1 MIGVEAMEIE
11 KKNTDKPSLL
21 GMFWKPNEQFE
32 KIRQEPKIW
41 GVLFIITIVYGIASS
56 LSAMTIKAE
65 DLVVPGTL
73 SLENAELVLP
83 LTKFTTAIG
92 GLFAP
97 IFGVLISTVI
107 HFIIVKIASK
117 NTTFKQLFSMN
128 TYILVIGA
136 AGILLNNLIQYLVG
150 QSSDISFTSIGGV
163 LGSDSPVLATFEV
176 FSIWQL
182 ILVAFGLHKVGQL
195 SKGAAWTISI
205 VFFLLGLG
213 MSFLAEALQGIAGM

>member
-1 MIGVEAMEIE
+1 MIGVEAMEMD
-11 KKNTDKPSLL
+11 KKDTGKPSLL
-21 GMFWKPNEQFE
+21 GMFWRPNEQFE

-41 GVLFIITIVYGIASS
+41 GVLFIITLVYALAAS
-56 LSAMTIKAE
+56 LSALTIKAE

-73 SLENAELVLP
+73 SLEQAELVLP
-83 LTKFTTAIG
+83 LTKVTTAVG

-97 IFGVLISTVI
+97 ILGILISTVI

-117 NTTFKQLFSMN
+117 NTSFKQLFSMN

-150 QSSDISFTSIGGV
+150 QNSDISFTSIGGV
-163 LGSDSPVLATFEV
+163 LGSDSPVLATFEI

-205 VFFLLGLG
+205 VFFILGLG
-213 MSFLAEALQGIAGM
+213 MGFIAEALQGLTGI

>member
-1 MIGVEAMEIE
+1 MIGVEEMEIE
-11 KKNTDKPSLL
+11 RKNTDKPSLL

-32 KIRQEPKIW
+32 KISQQPKIW
-41 GVLFIITIVYGIASS
+41 GALFIITLVYVLAAS
-56 LSAMTIKAE
+56 LSALTLKAE
-65 DLVVPGTL
+65 DIVVPGTL
-73 SLENAELVLP
+73 TLEQAKIALP
-83 LTKFTTAIG
+83 LTKVTTAIG

-128 TYILVIGA
+128 TYILVISATG
-136 AGILLNNLIQYLVG
+136 LVLNNLIQFLVG
-150 QSSDISFTSIGGV
+150 QNSDVSFTSIGGV

-182 ILVAFGLHKVGQL
+182 VLIAFGLHKVGQL
-195 SKGAAWTISI
+195 SKGAAWTIAI

-213 MSFLAEALQGIAGM
+213 MGLIAEALQGITGM

>member
-1 MIGVEAMEIE
+1 MIGVEAMEMD
-11 KKNTDKPSLL
+11 KKDTGKPSLL
-21 GMFWKPNEQFE
+21 GMFWRPNEQFE

-41 GVLFIITIVYGIASS
+41 GVLFIITLVYALAAS
-56 LSAMTIKAE
+56 LSALTIKAE

-73 SLENAELVLP
+73 SLEQAELVLP
-83 LTKFTTAIG
+83 LTKVTTAVG

-97 IFGVLISTVI
+97 ILGILISTVI

-117 NTTFKQLFSMN
+117 NTSFKQLFSMN

-136 AGILLNNLIQYLVG
+136 AGILLNNVIQYLVG
-150 QSSDISFTSIGGV
+150 QNSDISFTSIGGV
-163 LGSDSPVLATFEV
+163 LGSDSPVLATFEI

-205 VFFLLGLG
+205 VFFILGLG
-213 MSFLAEALQGIAGM
+213 MGFIAEALQGLTGI

>member
-1 MIGVEAMEIE
+1 MNGVEAMEME
-11 KKNTDKPSLL
+11 KKDTGKPSLL
-21 GMFWKPNEQFE
+21 GMFWRPNEQFE
-32 KIRQEPKIW
+32 KIYQQPKIW
-41 GVLFIITIVYGIASS
+41 GALGIITLIYVLAAS
-56 LSAMTIKAE
+56 LSALTMKAE
-65 DLVVPGTL
+65 DIVVPGTL
-73 SLENAELVLP
+73 SLEQAELVLP
-83 LTKFTTAIG
+83 LTKFTTAVG

-107 HFIIVKIASK
+107 YFIIVKIASK

-136 AGILLNNLIQYLVG
+136 AGLLLNNLIQYLVG
-150 QSSDISFTSIGGV
+150 QNSDIFYTSLGGV
-163 LGSDSPVLATFEV
+163 LGSDSPVLSTFEV

-213 MSFLAEALQGIAGM
+213 MGFIAETIQGITGI